1 VPTFLESGIANF
13 DASSWNCMMAPAGTP
28 QPIVA
33 RLNAELVHIVRDPAV
48 LERLKGDGV
57 TGTGSTPQ
65 ELAQYLASESAK
77 WGKVAR
83 DVGIKLN

>member
-1 VPTFLESGIANF
+1 MWRN
-13 DASSWNCMMAPAGTP
+13 WAGD
-28 QPIVA
+28 QA
-33 RLNAELVHIVRDPAV
+33 CDPAV

-65 ELAQYLASESAK
+65 ELAQYLKSESAK

-83 DVGIKLN
+83 DVGIKVN